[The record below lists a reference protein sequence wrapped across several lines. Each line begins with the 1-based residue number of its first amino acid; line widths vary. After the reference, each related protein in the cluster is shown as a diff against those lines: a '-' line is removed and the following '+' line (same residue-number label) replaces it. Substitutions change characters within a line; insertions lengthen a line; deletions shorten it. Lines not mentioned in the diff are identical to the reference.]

1 MESWLEG
8 TENRIRRPQKFR
20 WHGREP
26 QQKTRPHW
34 SGCQR
39 SARKCLRPSPPLLSP
54 SLLNFLCILRQGL
67 TVEPQIALI
76 SGSPPAASAFQV
88 LGLQEWAAIPGLA
101 VPLLSHSSLP
111 CSPYVSAPPTG
122 TLAQSPLSPPALYV
136 FRSSLLDQCC
146 PRSYIVLG
154 EILESCVSFPS
165 LPILIMPGTSW
176 VPGPFL
182 HLIAAVTFFPSML
195 SALALGL
202 LYLVQSLKHHFCCS
216 LIPCLC
222 YLCSYTYP
230 QNLYCVGCYKNIN
243 FFNRLNSLLFFL
255 YENPYVVVTA
265 GACVLWTEAL
275 MWVFTRSPVNSW

>member
-1 MESWLEG
+1 MKYFSIQKIKRKGKKKKIQGYLLFLLGVFILFPVRPVLVTTLLAPMESWLEG

-39 SARKCLRPSPPLLSP
+39 SARKCLRPSPPLPSL

-111 CSPYVSAPPTG
+111 YDSYVSAPPTG
-122 TLAQSPLSPPALYV
+122 TVAQSPLSPPALYSV
-136 FRSSLLDQCC
+136 LLCL
-146 PRSYIVLG
+146 INAVL
-154 EILESCVSFPS
+154 
-165 LPILIMPGTSW
+165 
-176 VPGPFL
+176 
-182 HLIAAVTFFPSML
+182 
-195 SALALGL
+195 
-202 LYLVQSLKHHFCCS
+202 
-216 LIPCLC
+216 
-222 YLCSYTYP
+222 
-230 QNLYCVGCYKNIN
+230 
-243 FFNRLNSLLFFL
+243 
-255 YENPYVVVTA
+255 
-265 GACVLWTEAL
+265 VLT
-275 MWVFTRSPVNSW
+275 